1 MTSSP
6 AATLNVFRHLGVENA
21 SCYRAILTAFFRA
34 REGFVLQLR
43 PDDVAAALNTAGEP
57 VPDESAL
64 VGNLGQLISWG
75 NLTRQVDRGRVQT
88 IEQFNR
94 PKYLYC
100 LSEAGRAAEEA
111 LEYFHGRLGRRGAL
125 DQRAL
130 VKVSELLQTLEQQ
143 LAQAGP
149 DAAADFGKTQ
159 DTLRTLTRDFEA
171 LTEEAQTFLLSLQ
184 GSIELQTLDLQA
196 FLEYK
201 QHLIHYLED
210 FVRELL
216 VTAPRAAAVLGRIDN
231 TRLDAVLDG
240 LAEYDSRADPSGE
253 PAVRARWQNRWNG
266 VVAWFVAPRGQRSQ
280 AAELRRRAQNAI
292 PALLAAVA
300 GINDRR
306 GTRSDRTHDL
316 KTLARWFVDC
326 PDDNHAHRLWRGVTT
341 LPSARHLHLDPVSA
355 QQRDEHPVRADTSW
369 LTAPPLALTLTLRR
383 TGEHRK
389 RGPGPGVIARRAER
403 ARLRRAAQAQAQQ
416 LADARREIFTTEP
429 TRLSHFAPL
438 SPAAFGELLD
448 LLGTALSRRVV
459 AETPVTVRSIDGA
472 LTFHLVPTADG
483 ETCTL
488 HTRAG
493 TLTGPDFHVTVR
505 ETTHAPAVPA

>member
-1 MTSSP
+1 MPPTSP
-6 AATLNVFRHLGVENA
+6 DDRLNAFRHLGAENA
-21 SCYRAILTAFFRA
+21 SLYRSVLTAFFRA

-43 PDDVAAALNTAGEP
+43 TEDIAAALDHAGEP
-57 VPDESAL
+57 VPEESVL
-64 VGNLGQLISWG
+64 VNALGQLITWG

-88 IEQFNR
+88 LEQFNR

-130 VKVSELLQTLEQQ
+130 VKVSELLQALEHQ
-143 LAQAGP
+143 LGP
-149 DAAADFGKTQ
+149 SESDAAGSGTDLAKTQ

-216 VTAPRAAAVLGRIDN
+216 VTGPRAAAVLQRIN
-231 TRLDAVLDG
+231 TAPLSLRLAAVLDG
-240 LAEYDSRADPSGE
+240 LAEYDSRANPPDQ
-253 PAVRARWQNRWNG
+253 PALRARWQNRWNG
-266 VVAWFVAPRGQRSQ
+266 VQAWFVAPPGQRSQ
-280 AAELRRRAQNAI
+280 AAELRRRAQAAI

-300 GINDRR
+300 GINERR
-306 GTRSDRTHDL
+306 GTQSDRTHDL
-316 KTLARWFVDC
+316 KTLARWFMDC
-326 PDDNHAHRLWRGVTT
+326 PTDDHAHQLWRAATT

-355 QQRDEHPVRADTSW
+355 QERDERPVRSSTSW
-369 LTAPPLALTLTLRR
+369 LTAPPLSLTLTLRR

-389 RGPGPGVIARRAER
+389 RGPGPGVIARRAQR
-403 ARLRRAAQAQAQQ
+403 ARLRRVARAQAQQ
-416 LADARREIFTTEP
+416 LAAARRELLTDQP
-429 TRLSHFAPL
+429 TRLSHFRPALPGRL
-438 SPAAFGELLD
+438 RRTARSPGLRPFQ
-448 LLGTALSRRVV
+448 
-459 AETPVTVRSIDGA
+459 
-472 LTFHLVPTADG
+472 
-483 ETCTL
+483 
-488 HTRAG
+488 
-493 TLTGPDFHVTVR
+493 
-505 ETTHAPAVPA
+505 TH